1 MLISTSQGKISVSTD
16 VIATIAGVAATSCF
30 GVRGMVVK
38 NVADGIVRLLK
49 RDHMTKGVS
58 VTECEDGSSVNIEL
72 HISVKHGI
80 NINAACNSIM
90 SEVKYNVER
99 LAGVKVSNIDIF
111 IESIK
116 SDSCKI

>member
-1 MLISTSQGKISVSTD
+1 MLISTSQGKIFVSAD

-58 VTECEDGSSVNIEL
+58 VLECEEENSVNIEL
-72 HISVKHGI
+72 HISMKHGI
-80 NINAACNSIM
+80 NIKATCDSIM
-90 SEVKYNVER
+90 NEVKYNVER
-99 LAGVKVSNIDIF
+99 LAGVKIKNIDIF

-116 SDSCKI
+116 SDSHKV